1 MVYFSQIKEKPVFD
15 ANNKNIGILK
25 DLVFIDGEKYAE
37 ITNLVYLDEHKYRK
51 KIAWNLVKELKS
63 GTNGFNSKIEI
74 RLNTAVES
82 IAPFFE
88 KEDEALVGNI
98 MDKQLIDVDGFK
110 LVRVNDILLGKV
122 EDKFC
127 VVAVAIG
134 IRGFMRRFGFEKI
147 IPGKIKEHII
157 PWESVERLEPE
168 FHDLHLK
175 TQKSKIADLHPEDI
189 ADLME
194 DLSHQERILIF
205 DTLDK
210 KKAAQTLIDAEK
222 GVQRS
227 LFSNLKIR
235 RIVDLMENV
244 PPDQAADILSLMSKS
259 KVEKILD
266 SMQADTS
273 SKIKEI
279 LKYNP
284 ESAGAIMDTEFITIP
299 EDYNVQ
305 KTINLLRKITPP
317 SKKIFHLYV
326 VNKDE
331 QLLGVLSVRQLI
343 TSLPDRKISEFMN
356 KEVFYVKLSCSK
368 EEIAKS
374 ISRYD
379 LFVLPVVDDNKIIK
393 GVVTADQV
401 LTEVIPETWRKS
413 RYRPH
418 KIKKAKTK

>member
-1 MVYFSQIKEKPVFD
+1 MVYFSQIKEKPIFD

-51 KIAWNLVKELKS
+51 KIPWNLVKELKS
-63 GTNGFNSKIEI
+63 EANGLNTKIEI
-74 RLNTAVES
+74 KLNTPVES

-88 KEDEALVGNI
+88 KEDETLVGNI

-110 LVRVNDILLGKV
+110 LVRVNDIVLGKV

-134 IRGFMRRFGFEKI
+134 IRSFMRRFGFEKI
-147 IPGKIKEHII
+147 MPGKIKEHVI

-205 DTLDK
+205 NTLDR

-222 GVQRS
+222 GVQKS

-326 VNKDE
+326 VNNNK
-331 QLLGVLSVRQLI
+331 QLLGVLSIRQLI
-343 TSLPDRKISEFMN
+343 TSPPDRKITEFMN

-379 LFVLPVVDDNKIIK
+379 LFVLPVVDENKIIK

-413 RYRPH
+413 RYKPH